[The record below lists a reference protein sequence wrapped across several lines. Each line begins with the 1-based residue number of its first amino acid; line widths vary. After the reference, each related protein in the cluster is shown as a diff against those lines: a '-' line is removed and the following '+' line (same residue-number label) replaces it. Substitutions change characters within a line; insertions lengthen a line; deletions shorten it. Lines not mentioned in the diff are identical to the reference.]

1 MSPRPPSVSLAVSL
15 FAGQRTSTG
24 LMPERRRRPVVPG
37 GLIPRN
43 RRPSGTV
50 VAGCVP
56 VAIDVEALLRRVV
69 ADVFDANVDVAYSTD
84 PRAPHVHRVRLTD
97 PSGTR
102 HAGLRASYEW
112 FDASIFDLGV
122 STTLYDYDDEEK
134 DKEAVLRAL
143 ALVVRAHLR
152 GEGCIEHRRGLVR
165 SRLVSRIMVDNR
177 EWELG
182 RRSSRPHHPD

>member
-1 MSPRPPSVSLAVSL
+1 M
-15 FAGQRTSTG
+15 
-24 LMPERRRRPVVPG
+24 
-37 GLIPRN
+37 
-43 RRPSGTV
+43 
-50 VAGCVP
+50 AGCVP

-69 ADVFDANVDVAYSTD
+69 AEVFDADVDVAYSTQ
-84 PRAPHVHRVRLTD
+84 PKSSHVHRARLTD

-112 FDASIFDLGV
+112 FDATIFDLDV

-143 ALVVRAHLR
+143 ALVTRAYLR
-152 GEGCIEHRRGLVR
+152 GEGRIEHKRGLIR
-165 SRLVSRIMVDNR
+165 SHTVLRIEVDNR

-182 RRSSRPHHPD
+182 GRKSRPHYPD